1 MKKLLILL
9 LVFVNLF
16 AFAQEKQSDK
26 KAEQILKRVS
36 NKYKAYKSVK
46 ATFVI
51 TIEKPQEKNSDEQQG
66 TIYLKGK
73 KYKLQ
78 IAGQDVVS
86 DGITR
91 WTYVKDANE
100 IQIDNQKTDENAI
113 TPSNVFTMYEKGFLF
128 KFIGEEKQNGM
139 VYQLIELVPI
149 DPKKK
154 NITKVKLKINKKD
167 NFIANAKI
175 FDRNG
180 TIQTI
185 NVDKFTPNTIKDDSI
200 FTFNAKEYPGAEVI
214 DLR

>member
-1 MKKLLILL
+1 MKKLLILML
-9 LVFVNLF
+9 LFTNVF
-16 AFAQEKQSDK
+16 AFAQEKQTDK
-26 KAEQILKRVS
+26 KAQQILKRVS
-36 NKYKAYKSVK
+36 NKYKAFKSVK
-46 ATFVI
+46 ATFAI
-51 TIEKPQEKNSDEQQG
+51 TVEKPQEKNIEAQKG

-78 IAGQDVVS
+78 IAGQDVIS
-86 DGITR
+86 DGVTR
-91 WTYVKDANE
+91 WTYLKDANE

-113 TPSNVFTMYEKGFLF
+113 TPANVFTLYEKGFF
-128 KFIGEEKQNGM
+128 SKFTGEEKVNGK

-167 NFIANAKI
+167 DFIANAKI

-180 TIQTI
+180 STQTI
-185 NVDKFTPNTIKDDSI
+185 NVDQFTPNSIKDDAI
-200 FTFNAKEYPGAEVI
+200 FTFNSKEYPGAEVV

>member
-1 MKKLLILL
+1 MKKVLIFL
-9 LVFVNLF
+9 LVSLNLV
-16 AFAQEKQSDK
+16 AFAQDKQTDK

-51 TIEKPQEKNSDEQQG
+51 TIEKPQDNNSEAQQG

-78 IAGQDVVS
+78 IAGQDVIS
-86 DGITR
+86 DGVTR

-100 IQIDNQKTDENAI
+100 IQIDHQKTDENAI
-113 TPSNVFTMYEKGFLF
+113 TPTNVFTMYEKGFLF
-128 KFIGEEKQNGM
+128 RFTGEEKQNGM
-139 VYQLIELVPI
+139 VYQLVELVPV

-167 NFIANAKI
+167 DFIANAKI
-175 FDRNG
+175 FDRSG
-180 TIQTI
+180 TVQTI
-185 NVDKFTPNTIKDDSI
+185 NVDKFTPNVIKDDAI
-200 FTFNAKEYPGAEVI
+200 FTFNAKDYPGAEVI